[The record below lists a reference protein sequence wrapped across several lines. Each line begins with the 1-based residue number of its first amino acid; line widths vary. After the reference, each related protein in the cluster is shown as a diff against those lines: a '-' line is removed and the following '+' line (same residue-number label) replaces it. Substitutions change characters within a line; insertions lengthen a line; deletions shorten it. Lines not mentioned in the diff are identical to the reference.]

1 MIEKHAR
8 ILLFFIVLTSGIL
21 CSRDNFSISAYDD
34 KIYVL
39 DGFGKELYIYS
50 KTTVLLNKIHLK
62 NISPSGFFDFFI
74 RYDDFISYLVDSEKG
89 VIYILDENYILKKR
103 SDIVNSHGI
112 AIYKKI
118 FPTGY
123 NSVLIAAYDKKN
135 IYSLKNNIL
144 KEILSFEKEFTDI
157 YFRINELYV
166 FFGSD
171 FSVYSAE
178 GRYIRSGSLYSEKKI
193 SSFFSTDS
201 LKLEDT
207 VYFFDPDS
215 LKLRSAG
222 K

>member
-1 MIEKHAR
+1 MY
-8 ILLFFIVLTSGIL
+8 
-21 CSRDNFSISAYDD
+21 SRNNFSISAYGD

-50 KTTVLLNKIHLK
+50 KTNVLVSKIALK

-89 VIYILDENYILKKR
+89 IIFILDEDYDLKKR
-103 SDIVNSHGI
+103 SDIVDSHGI
-112 AIYKKI
+112 RIYKKVL
-118 FPTGY
+118 PTGY
-123 NSVLIAAYDKKN
+123 NSVLIASYEKRN

-144 KEILSFEKEFTDI
+144 KEILSFDNEFTEI
-157 YFRINELYV
+157 YFRENELYV
-166 FFGSD
+166 LFGSEY
-171 FSVYSAE
+171 SVYSTE
-178 GRYIRSGSLYSEKKI
+178 GVYIGSGSARSDKN
-193 SSFFSTDS
+193 SGSFFTKDS
-201 LKLEDT
+201 LSIEGT